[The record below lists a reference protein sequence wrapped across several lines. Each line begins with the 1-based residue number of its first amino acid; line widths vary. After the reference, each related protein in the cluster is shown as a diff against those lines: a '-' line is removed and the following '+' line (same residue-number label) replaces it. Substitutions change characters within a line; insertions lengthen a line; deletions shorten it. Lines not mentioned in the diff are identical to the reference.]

1 MHRLWRVHDAY
12 QLALKVEAKLAQNG
26 EEFVDDVRILI
37 KPFILN
43 FIIWLSLTPNYQSSL
58 VVPLEFLLL
67 LFLTIPSASPL
78 FEPQILMKKKK
89 EEEGRLV
96 KFAQNIIFPSIEHFK
111 NAPNKNL
118 HPSFVFLL

>member
-67 LFLTIPSASPL
+67 LFLTIPPASPL

-89 EEEGRLV
+89 RREACQICSKHHLPFYRA
-96 KFAQNIIFPSIEHFK
+96 F
-111 NAPNKNL
+111 
-118 HPSFVFLL
+118 